1 MKKENEMKRTL
12 ALSLLTVLILALT
25 ITACTPAP
33 TGLWKDATYTEDV
46 TLGEGSKTATV
57 VIEAEE
63 KSITVTLKTDEE
75 YLGPA
80 LYAVGLINDPSFF
93 DTANGMQLVW
103 EDTHSY
109 WAFFIDGSYAT
120 VGAAET
126 AITEGVTYSLV
137 CTKG

>member
-1 MKKENEMKRTL
+1 MKRTL

-75 YLGPA
+75 FLGPA
-80 LYAVGLINDPSFF
+80 LYAEGLINDPSFF
-93 DTANGMQLVW
+93 DTVNGMQLVW
-103 EDTHSY
+103 EDTHCY
-109 WAFFIDGSYAT
+109 WALLIDGSYAT

-126 AITEGVTYSLV
+126 AITDGVMYSLV
-137 CTKG
+137 RKKG